1 MEDQSSVKY
10 LVISNVVL
18 MFFFVAQKG
27 IEILISSVKRKQNKK
42 EEVVENLQAQ
52 FQDIKLTMATMTA
65 QMEIVIKQMF
75 MVEKLKDDMNILFQK
90 LRDKDSRE

>member
-1 MEDQSSVKY
+1 MEDQNSVKY

-42 EEVVENLQAQ
+42 EEAVENLQTQ